1 MGKKQEKIKA
11 KTPPC
16 EDAPRAIAQEDA
28 MSREPCAVS
37 KRKTETKTRMNK
49 TKIIK
54 RAVEKK
60 KEVGIIAIAVL
71 MILLQ
76 GCFNGNFGI
85 RLKDIRTEQL
95 EIIKTVS
102 EFDDLMVEGGR
113 VILGERNTG
122 ELRIYTKSSVET
134 KNIDPY
140 TQIVLKSGE
149 IYYKSVYNWN
159 YYRESIADESRE
171 KISEIFGNELII
183 PLSKRDYILYNPNT
197 GEIKENIGGTE
208 RIYMSEGESGGFNK
222 VKISRNIILKY
233 NGNRVEAMNFIGY
246 TEGIYNVGDV
256 KDFEMTE
263 AGLLYLRED
272 GLYIKDNRGDEKR
285 IAETTGDRLA
295 YTNGRVLI
303 YDLSEGRLISINI
316 YW

>member
-1 MGKKQEKIKA
+1 
-11 KTPPC
+11 
-16 EDAPRAIAQEDA
+16 

-37 KRKTETKTRMNK
+37 KRKTETKTKTKMNK

-54 RAVEKK
+54 RAVNKK
-60 KEVGIIAIAVL
+60 KEIWIITIAVL
-71 MILLQ
+71 IILLQ

-95 EIIKTVS
+95 ETIETALG
-102 EFDDLMVEGGR
+102 FDDLMVEGGR
-113 VILGERNTG
+113 VVLGERNTG

-159 YYRESIADESRE
+159 YYRESIADESGE